1 MKINIMRLAEQH
13 SYSLKVLG
21 ICLFGWTIANMDQS
35 FFGYAIPSIM
45 EEFDVDLVFIGFIL
59 TGAFLVSVVSVVVSG
74 FLADKYGR
82 RALFAI
88 CLSMSALLV
97 GLHSIAPSVEAMAAL
112 RIAAF
117 AISTGLVPITNAM
130 IVETAPAKYRGIFG
144 GIMQCGYPLGW
155 FLASMIAIPLMG
167 NYGWRSIFLPAFAVI
182 PIAILIARSLPES
195 NKHIASSAKENENTL
210 SFIDRLQIIFSRE
223 YRLRAILGW
232 TAFLGYG
239 GAYAGTAFYF
249 PTFFQEVRGYTLEDS
264 TALVGLSY
272 GVGVLGY
279 LGASWVGEFVT
290 TRRNTVVLWTWV
302 GALAVCFLIW
312 PDNGYAYDMAL
323 FSIMAMFF
331 YGTSAVLTI
340 FVSELFPTNIRAT
353 AVGAVAGMGINLG
366 FAIYPVI
373 VANLVGLHGW
383 KIAFT
388 LAIVPS
394 LFAAGLATLFQP
406 NLKSGTEIQ

>member
-1 MKINIMRLAEQH
+1 MQLLEQY
-13 SYSLKVLG
+13 SYSLKVLA

-45 EEFDVDLVFIGFIL
+45 EEFNVDLVFIGVIL
-59 TGAFLVSVVSVVVSG
+59 TAAFLVSVVSVVISG

-82 RALFAI
+82 RNLFAV
-88 CLSMSALLV
+88 CLSISALLV
-97 GLHSIAPSVEAMAAL
+97 GLHSMAPSVEAMAAL

-155 FLASMIAIPLMG
+155 FLASLIAIPLMS

-195 NKHIASSAKENENTL
+195 DKHVDSIAKENENTL
-210 SFIDRLQIIFSRE
+210 SFMDRLQIIFSRE

-272 GVGVLGY
+272 GVGVIGY
-279 LGASWVGEFVT
+279 LGASLVGEFVT
-290 TRRNTVVLWTWV
+290 TRRNTVVIWTWV
-302 GALAVCFLIW
+302 GAIAVCFLIW
-312 PDNGYAYDMAL
+312 PDNGYAYDMTL

-340 FVSELFPTNIRAT
+340 FVSELFPTHIRAT

-366 FAIYPVI
+366 FALYPVI
-373 VANLVGLHGW
+373 VATLVELHGW
-383 KIAFT
+383 KLAFT
-388 LAIVPS
+388 IAIVPS

-406 NLKSGTEIQ
+406 NLKSGTELQ

>member
-1 MKINIMRLAEQH
+1 MRLAEQH

-82 RALFAI
+82 RTLFAI
-88 CLSMSALLV
+88 CLSISALLV

-279 LGASWVGEFVT
+279 LGASLVGEFIT

-366 FAIYPVI
+366 FALYPVI
-373 VANLVGLHGW
+373 VANLVELHGW

-406 NLKSGTEIQ
+406 NLKSVTEIQ

>member
-1 MKINIMRLAEQH
+1 MRLAEQH

-82 RALFAI
+82 RTLFAI
-88 CLSMSALLV
+88 CLSISALLV

-117 AISTGLVPITNAM
+117 AISTGLVPITNSM

-195 NKHIASSAKENENTL
+195 NKHIAASAKENENTL

-394 LFAAGLATLFQP
+394 LFAAGLATFFQP

>member
-1 MKINIMRLAEQH
+1 MRLTEQY
-13 SYSLKVLG
+13 SYSLRVLA

-45 EEFDVDLVFIGFIL
+45 EEFDVDLVFIGLIL
-59 TGAFLVSVVSVVVSG
+59 TAAFMVSVVSVVVSG

-82 RALFAI
+82 RTLFAI
-88 CLSMSALLV
+88 CLSISALLV
-97 GLHSIAPSVEAMAAL
+97 GLHSLAPSVEAMAAL

-130 IVETAPAKYRGIFG
+130 IVETAPAKYRGIYG

-155 FLASMIAIPLMG
+155 FIASMIAIPMMSH
-167 NYGWRSIFLPAFAVI
+167 YGWRSIFLPAFAVI

-195 NKHIASSAKENENTL
+195 NKFIDSSADESENTL
-210 SFIDRLQIIFSRE
+210 SFTERLQIIFSRE

-249 PTFFQEVRGYTLEDS
+249 PTFFQEVRGYSLEDS

-272 GVGVLGY
+272 GIGVLGY
-279 LGASWVGEFVT
+279 LGASLVGEFVT
-290 TRRNTVVLWTWV
+290 TRRNTVVIWTWI
-302 GALAVCFLIW
+302 GAISVCFLIW

-340 FVSELFPTNIRAT
+340 FVSELFPTHIRAT

-366 FAIYPVI
+366 FALYPI
-373 VANLVGLHGW
+373 LVATLVEMYGW
-383 KIAFT
+383 KMAFT
-388 LAIVPS
+388 IAIVPS
-394 LFAAGLATLFQP
+394 LLAAGVATLFQP
-406 NLKSGTEIQ
+406 NLKSGCDLD